1 MKTTCSCRKFPKLL
15 HSVCHSTTR
24 QEKQQKSK
32 IFCENR
38 IRMFHLLRQ
47 HSKRM
52 FTIAFFFG
60 ALCLVIWLVTGMH
73 GYKDGVL
80 LALKVVSNRF
90 ELSFEKGRPKFSYVC
105 SSR

>member
-1 MKTTCSCRKFPKLL
+1 
-15 HSVCHSTTR
+15 
-24 QEKQQKSK
+24 
-32 IFCENR
+32 
-38 IRMFHLLRQ
+38 MFHLLRQ

-90 ELSFEKGRPKFSYVC
+90 ELSFEKWRPKFSYVC